1 MAVLEEHCACQADS
15 IAWADVQLDQLNEL
29 MYANMKLEQQLED
42 AHREK
47 KQLSMDL
54 ATAQAISASL
64 QKLLNIERTK
74 HGMISLC
81 NGSSSS
87 SSSSSHSRSSYS
99 SSSSSWW

>member
-1 MAVLEEHCACQADS
+1 MNDNVEAIYRIDNLQ
-15 IAWADVQLDQLNEL
+15 
-29 MYANMKLEQQLED
+29 QQLE
-42 AHREK
+42 AA
-47 KQLSMDL
+47 L
-54 ATAQAISASL
+54 ADIHTAEEISASL

-87 SSSSSHSRSSYS
+87 SSSSSSRSRSRYS